1 MQPQSNPLALPLLET
16 ASVPGINPITHLVP
30 SKKHAFH
37 QGNQCCT
44 ELLEGH
50 DPKRMQQ
57 LCQNPVL
64 VNSIL
69 FAEPRLVETSLVTEC
84 HGKLT
89 IWGGT

>member
-1 MQPQSNPLALPLLET
+1 MQPQSLPLALPPLET
-16 ASVPGINPITHLVP
+16 ASVLNPITHLVP

-37 QGNQCCT
+37 QGNRCCT

-69 FAEPRLVETSLVTEC
+69 FAEPRLVETNLEVTER

-89 IWGGT
+89 I